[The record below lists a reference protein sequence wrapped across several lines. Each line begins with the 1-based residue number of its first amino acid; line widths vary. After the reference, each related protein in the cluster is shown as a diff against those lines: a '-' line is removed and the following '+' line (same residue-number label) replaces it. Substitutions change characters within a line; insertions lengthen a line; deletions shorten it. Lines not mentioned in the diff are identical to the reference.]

1 MAALRF
7 YDGNGI
13 EGINDREY
21 YAAADTKLISQAA
34 KKPLER
40 LANYSVTLMKDGQP
54 RTETFKQEQTTV
66 DYAVTLDDEIPSAT
80 LGIYAYPGTV
90 GFDPDG
96 NHKFT
101 LGSTKV
107 TGSGSGTLEVNLSK
121 VPVGYR
127 VIASLYV
134 CIDGNDWYR
143 HVNSA
148 QTPEVV
154 DENGQGF
161 QDYTYPDATIDE
173 KELQAGA
180 TSLHISLTGD
190 ARLFQAAK
198 EGKTTI
204 SVAVGQYRQT
214 RASIS
219 KERIRSPCCRH
230 FL

>member
-1 MAALRF
+1 MEVSGYNWYNNRNDWSHICITAGTADQTQPGDDEGRKDLTSQVFTGKGTYTFTIPADKKDALVAGDSIMAALRF

-40 LANYSVTLMKDGQP
+40 LANCSVTLMKDGQP
-54 RTETFKQEQTTV
+54 RTAAFKQEQTTV

-96 NHKFT
+96 NHKLT

-121 VPVGYR
+121 VLPGHRQPV
-127 VIASLYV
+127 
-134 CIDGNDWYR
+134 C
-143 HVNSA
+143 
-148 QTPEVV
+148 
-154 DENGQGF
+154 
-161 QDYTYPDATIDE
+161 
-173 KELQAGA
+173 
-180 TSLHISLTGD
+180 LH
-190 ARLFQAAK
+190 
-198 EGKTTI
+198 
-204 SVAVGQYRQT
+204 
-214 RASIS
+214 
-219 KERIRSPCCRH
+219 
-230 FL
+230 

>member
-1 MAALRF
+1 
-7 YDGNGI
+7 
-13 EGINDREY
+13 
-21 YAAADTKLISQAA
+21 
-34 KKPLER
+34 
-40 LANYSVTLMKDGQP
+40 MKDGQP

-96 NHKFT
+96 THKLT

-154 DENGQGF
+154 DG
-161 QDYTYPDATIDE
+161 
-173 KELQAGA
+173 
-180 TSLHISLTGD
+180 LHLPGRND
-190 ARLFQAAK
+190 R
-198 EGKTTI
+198 
-204 SVAVGQYRQT
+204 
-214 RASIS
+214 
-219 KERIRSPCCRH
+219 
-230 FL
+230 